1 MDFNF
6 SLSLHCMIMVM
17 ISSQEFSNCLFP
29 LFATPDSNT
38 ISQEQWLSQ
47 MRTSTPRFF
56 ANITTITRAYK
67 LNHSGDQQLGRPSGS
82 QSGARGFAR
91 GDRLPHMQV
100 ITIMIEEDFV
110 REAVKQGC
118 ISCGILVSGIRARAV
133 SSEHMENMEM
143 FSCSPT

>member
-1 MDFNF
+1 
-6 SLSLHCMIMVM
+6 MIMVM

-110 REAVKQGC
+110 REAVKCQKLLFFPLRVGV
-118 ISCGILVSGIRARAV
+118 GIPPLSAKDFWAG
-133 SSEHMENMEM
+133 
-143 FSCSPT
+143 